1 MIENELDKRKEII
14 HNPDAHKIMLE
25 CFKAPKSLQEISRKH
40 NIPIAETYHIASKL
54 KENGLITPIDKMS
67 RNGKSVSLYKTT
79 TNEVF
84 LEKQENGLKMKMNFE
99 GEKVEMIETA
109 V

>member
-1 MIENELDKRKEII
+1 MIENKLDNRKEII
-14 HNPDAHKIMLE
+14 YNPYARKIMLE

-40 NIPIAETYHIASKL
+40 DIPIAETYHIASKL
-54 KENGLITPIDKMS
+54 KKYGLITPIDKMR
-67 RNGKSVSLYKTT
+67 RNGKNVSLYKTT

-84 LEKQENGLKMKMNFE
+84 LEKQKNGLKMKMNFE